1 MEPLISVR
9 IRDQH
14 RPFRPG
20 EVLHFEYQVD
30 AVEANE
36 IQAVEASLL
45 WHTEG
50 KGEEDLGVHYFERK
64 VPSDVEGRDL
74 RALRKLN
81 SRLPNSPLTY
91 QGVTIKIR
99 WCVRVRAFLRRGR
112 TCFFEQTFVLGD
124 IPPARLLSDSE
135 QHESE
140 DREAG
145 TGTGTGAGAGA
156 D

>member
-1 MEPLISVR
+1 MEPLISIR

-30 AVEANE
+30 AVEPHE
-36 IQAVEASLL
+36 IQAIEASLL

-81 SRLPNSPLTY
+81 ARLPKSPLTY
-91 QGVTIKIR
+91 YGVTVKIR

-112 TCFFEQTFVLGD
+112 TFFFEQTFVLGEV
-124 IPPARLLSDSE
+124 PPARPVSDVE
-135 QHESE
+135 PGESAE
-140 DREAG
+140 TQNE
-145 TGTGTGAGAGA
+145 
-156 D
+156 